1 MAAARPRREDIR
13 MAYPTPLSER
23 TLKKQYADTGL
34 PESTVLFAKDF
45 CSAAANLYGAIMAQ
59 DLWYNYREY
68 AKYWKVPP
76 MHKRDLFTLLK
87 IFRRESVS
95 FYVYAIDELY
105 SEELPDDKLMV
116 IAAKELEV
124 PEKMRFRHEWIY
136 GVLQKAANTPWF
148 LPENLQEFLS
158 YKDNVPSTAESK
170 ILKKLGALKS
180 TEPTYENPY
189 THENLPCRYTGK
201 RLSEIVY
208 ISDED
213 QRRLDY
219 LSGKIGGKKPQ
230 EKKFLAFEASLT
242 RFTAP
247 ERLLHDFSLSS
258 KADLS
263 RPLQSAKTL
272 TLDLEQMGV
281 ILTSRQLQEFISLLM
296 DYHNN
301 LHLWVNAGWTPNELS
316 QYRPSQPSSVEHPTD
331 REAVLQDLKDR
342 GYRVE

>member
-1 MAAARPRREDIR
+1 
-13 MAYPTPLSER
+13 MAYPTPLSEK
-23 TLKKQYADTGL
+23 TLKKQYAETGL

-45 CSAAANLYGAIMAQ
+45 CSAAANLYGAIIAQ
-59 DLWYNYREY
+59 DLWTIYREY
-68 AKYWKVPP
+68 TKSWKVPP
-76 MHKRDLFTLLK
+76 MHKRDLITLLK

-105 SEELPDDKLMV
+105 SQELPDDKLTV
-116 IAAKELEV
+116 IVTKELEP
-124 PEKMRFRHEWIY
+124 PEKTHYSHELIFE
-136 GVLQKAANTPWF
+136 VLHKSANTPWF
-148 LPENLQEFLS
+148 IPEDLQEFLS
-158 YKDNVPSTAESK
+158 YKDNVPSAAESE
-170 ILKKLGALKS
+170 ILKKLGKLKS

-201 RLSEIVY
+201 RLSEIIY

-263 RPLQSAKTL
+263 RPLQSAKAL

-281 ILTSRQLQEFISLLM
+281 ILTSRQLQELIRLLM

-301 LHLWVNAGWTPNELS
+301 LHLWVLAGWTPDELS
-316 QYRPSQPSSVEHPTD
+316 KYRTAQAPSEDQPAD
-331 REAVLQDLKDR
+331 QAAVLQDLKDR
-342 GYRVE
+342 GYRVD